1 MLRPGH
7 GVALLTLALLVFGVV
22 MVNSAG
28 LLVGASVPNVSY
40 DSVFLGAP
48 IKHAILAVVALAIG
62 AMIPLRRLES
72 IKGWRSPA
80 PWLMLGSI
88 LLLLLVWAPIG
99 ITMNASSRWLEVGGV
114 RFQASE
120 FAKWTLPVFLAWFLT
135 RSVIKVERPIRGLLP
150 SILVIGLVTGLIA
163 IEDFGTAFLVGCVSL
178 VLLLGA
184 GARLWHL
191 LTLAPLAL
199 VALVV
204 AIIAEPYRV
213 TRLMTYL
220 DPWADPEGDGW
231 HIIESMRAISGGGV
245 MGRGLG
251 AGEQKFDLTSDTT
264 DFIFSIICEE
274 LGMVGAALVI
284 AAFIGLML
292 CGLAIIC
299 NRRESGDGREHRS
312 EPFVR
317 LLGLGVIL
325 TIGMQAFFNILVT
338 TALVPT
344 KGIALPLISRGG
356 TGWILTAFCL
366 GLVIAIERGRNR
378 AQSCSSEPT
387 PSDSPSPSLV
397 VPNGDSVEAMSI

>member
-28 LLVGASVPNVSY
+28 LLVGSEAPRVTHESL
-40 DSVFLGAP
+40 FLGAP
-48 IKHAILAVVALAIG
+48 MQHAFIAVLALG
-62 AMIPLRRLES
+62 AAVLVPIHRLGSLR
-72 IKGWRSPA
+72 GWRNPI
-80 PWLMLGSI
+80 PWLLLGSV
-88 LLLLLVWAPIG
+88 LLLLLVWAPVG
-99 ITMNASSRWLEVGGV
+99 ITMNASSRWLEIGGV

-120 FAKWTLPVFLAWFLT
+120 FAKWTLPLFLAWFLT
-135 RSVIKVERPIRGLLP
+135 RPGIRVEAPIRGLLP

-163 IEDFGTAFLVGCVSL
+163 IEDFGTAFLVGSVSI

-184 GARLWHL
+184 GARVWHL
-191 LTLAPLAL
+191 LTLAPFA
-199 VALVV
+199 VGALVV
-204 AIIAEPYRV
+204 GVIAEPYRV

-220 DPWADPEGDGW
+220 NPWADPEGDGW

-264 DFIFSIICEE
+264 DFIFSIVCEE
-274 LGMVGAALVI
+274 LGLVGAALVI
-284 AAFIGLML
+284 AAFVGLLL
-292 CGLAIIC
+292 CGLAIVC
-299 NRRESGDGREHRS
+299 DRAGAERGDADSS

-317 LLGLGVIL
+317 LFALGITL
-325 TIGMQAFFNILVT
+325 TVGMQALFNILVT
-338 TALVPT
+338 TAMVPT

-366 GLVIAIERGRNR
+366 GLLIAIEHGRGRR
-378 AQSCSSEPT
+378 GRSVDSEAPGPEGATT
-387 PSDSPSPSLV
+387 PEPPGALV
-397 VPNGDSVEAMSI
+397 T

>member
-7 GVALLTLALLVFGVV
+7 GVALLTLALLIFGVV

-28 LLVGASVPNVSY
+28 LLVGASVPNVTY

-48 IKHAILAVVALAIG
+48 MQHAMLAVAAMALG
-62 AMIPLRRLES
+62 TMIPLRRFEAAR
-72 IKGWRSPA
+72 GWRSPA
-80 PWLMLGSI
+80 PWLLLGSV

-120 FAKWTLPVFLAWFLT
+120 FAKWTLPLFLAWFLT
-135 RSVIKVERPIRGLLP
+135 RPSIEVERPIRGLLP

-204 AIIAEPYRV
+204 GIIAEPYRV

-299 NRRESGDGREHRS
+299 DRREGGDAREHRS

-378 AQSCSSEPT
+378 AKTCSTEPI
-387 PSDSPSPSLV
+387 PSDSSAPAPVL
-397 VPNGDSVEAMSI
+397 PTGEPVEAMSP

>member
-7 GVALLTLALLVFGVV
+7 GLALLTLALLIFGVV

-28 LLVGASVPNVSY
+28 LLVGASVPNVTY
-40 DSVFLGAP
+40 ESVFLGAP
-48 IKHAILAVVALAIG
+48 IQHAMIAVAALAVG
-62 AMIPLRRLES
+62 AMIPLRRIEA

-80 PWLMLGSI
+80 PWLLLGSI

-120 FAKWTLPVFLAWFLT
+120 FAKWTLPFFLAWFLT
-135 RSVIKVERPIRGLLP
+135 RSAIRVERPIRGLLP

-184 GARLWHL
+184 GARVWHL
-191 LTLAPLAL
+191 LTLAPVAL
-199 VALVV
+199 GALVV
-204 AIIAEPYRV
+204 GIIAEPYRV

-231 HIIESMRAISGGGV
+231 HIIESMRAISAGGL

-299 NRRESGDGREHRS
+299 DRRGGADARADRS

-378 AQSCSSEPT
+378 AEARSAVPT
-387 PSDSPSPSLV
+387 EKPRAFETGAPA
-397 VPNGDSVEAMSI
+397 GGESVEAVSP